1 MKDDF
6 VYLRHIVGAIKD
18 IEAYTVGGREE
29 FFATKM
35 IQDAVIRNLEIIGE
49 AVKNLSPSFRREH
62 PDVPWKQIAG
72 LRDVLIHHY
81 FGVDIDSVWL
91 VVKSR
96 LPGLLQ
102 RLETLLAPLLA
113 SDCLLIKSRESAVIG
128 DGSH

>member
-1 MKDDF
+1 MKDDL
-6 VYLRHIVGAIKD
+6 VYLRHIVGAIKN
-18 IEAYTVGGREE
+18 IEAYTSGGREE

-49 AVKNLSPSFRREH
+49 AVKNLSPSFRGEH

-81 FGVDIDSVWL
+81 FGVDVDSVWL
-91 VVKSR
+91 VVESR

-102 RLETLLAPLLA
+102 RLEPLLT
-113 SDCLLIKSRESAVIG
+113 
-128 DGSH
+128 